1 MNRLYQLLISLDQ
14 FLSCLVGLIT
24 GDAWA
29 DETFSSK
36 CWRKGKVSK
45 VWNTVRVIVDSLLW
59 FDKQH
64 CFTSYISEAE
74 RKQLPEEF
82 RK

>member
-1 MNRLYQLLISLDQ
+1 MNRFWQLLIAFDQ
-14 FLSCLVGLIT
+14 FLSCFVGLLT

-36 CWRKGKVSK
+36 CWRKGKSSD
-45 VWNTVRVIVDSLLW
+45 VWNMIRICVDGLLW